1 MFLRPE
7 YAVSDVYLLWQP
19 TLWWMYARDCLRNV
33 GLGIGTADV
42 DAKVD
47 AMTKLQAEFE
57 KGSEVRPA
65 PFPSARARWDEHPVF
80 EPKLT
85 TTTRTVLDPGTRR
98 AHPSLQDVPAHSESA
113 PDDRDARRA
122 APADPAPRHASPRAN
137 SPALV
142 IYVPRRVYLVRVSIS
157 R

>member
-1 MFLRPE
+1 MLLRPG

-65 PFPSARARWDEHPVF
+65 PFE
-80 EPKLT
+80 
-85 TTTRTVLDPGTRR
+85 
-98 AHPSLQDVPAHSESA
+98 
-113 PDDRDARRA
+113 
-122 APADPAPRHASPRAN
+122 DPAGEFVEPPV
-137 SPALV
+137 LV
-142 IYVPRRVYLVRVSIS
+142 GETAVTEPTVAEGAGPFAPFMAIAVDESCAKPTEAGFER
-157 R
+157 